1 MHRCVDG
8 IRPYLARLTV
18 VLVAIVATCAVHAQP
33 LAETLPSVRIAVVG
47 DMQRT
52 GTIEFWRERNVDAS
66 ERILAHVAAEQPAA
80 LFLLGDMVWWGSSD
94 VEWDR
99 FDSVMRPVSAANI
112 PVHPILGN
120 HEYLGDTARGM
131 RNVRM
136 RFPEMRHDADVHV
149 IDSIAFVLINT
160 NVSAMT
166 DSADRRLRQWFAY
179 TLRRLDADPSVLFV
193 VVCGHHPPFTNSR
206 ITRPNKK
213 VQDRYLW
220 HVQHAAKTAFWF
232 AGHAHSYE
240 RFEVDGKQYI
250 VAGGGGAPRQNVRLA
265 REGARFVDQ
274 YDGPA
279 RRPLHYLML
288 ERHGRELT
296 CTMHPLRSAVAD
308 YAPDTAT
315 VSAASRADRQSTD
328 AIANSAAS
336 MRETIFPLL
345 ITPGSPAPGCVP
357 APVK

>member
-1 MHRCVDG
+1 MDG
-8 IRPYLARLTV
+8 IRPNLARLTC
-18 VLVAIVATCAVHAQP
+18 VLAAIVAVCSLHAQSVDSSS
-33 LAETLPSVRIAVVG
+33 PSVRIAVVG

-52 GTIEFWRERNVDAS
+52 GGIEFWRERNVDAS
-66 ERILAHVAAEQPAA
+66 NRILARVADERPAA
-80 LFLLGDMVWWGSSD
+80 LVLLGDMVWWGSSD
-94 VEWDR
+94 VEWAR
-99 FDSVMRPVSAANI
+99 FDSVMRPIHAARI
-112 PVHPILGN
+112 PVIPILGN
-120 HEYLGDTARGM
+120 HEYLGDTARGLRHM
-131 RNVRM
+131 RE
-136 RFPEMRHDADVHV
+136 RFPEMRHDADVRV
-149 IDSIAFVLINT
+149 IDSIALVLINT

-179 TLRRLDADPSVLFV
+179 TLRRLDADPSILFV

-206 ITRPNKK
+206 VTRPNRA

-220 HVQHAAKTAFWF
+220 HVQNAAKTALWF

-240 RFEVDGKQYI
+240 RFEIEGKQYI

-265 REGARFVDQ
+265 TEDARFHDR

-288 ERHGRELT
+288 ERRGRSLT
-296 CTMHPLRSAVAD
+296 CTMHPLR
-308 YAPDTAT
+308 TAT
-315 VSAASRADRQSTD
+315 AEYPLDQVTVAATDSVGGQSTD
-328 AIANSAAS
+328 AIANSLAS
-336 MRETIFPLL
+336 MRATIFPLL